1 MRMTASDAVA
11 NQTKVQRFA
20 PLYWRVLYSCSFC
33 SVTSFPM
40 VLLAFAVGM
49 PWNLLLGVGA
59 AASVA
64 LGVRQASQIALIV
77 DNQGVTVKNFFR
89 TYRIAWPEIAA
100 VEVQE
105 VIALGGA
112 RKNCVTFVRRPPRG
126 EVDVYA
132 TLSSKT
138 RRQALRVLEPLAK
151 DWDVRFDVPAKALA

>member
-1 MRMTASDAVA
+1 MTASDRGGHPNAEA
-11 NQTKVQRFA
+11 QRFA
-20 PLYWRVLYSCSFC
+20 PLYFRILYAGSFC
-33 SVTSFPM
+33 SLTSFPM

-59 AASVA
+59 AVSCA

-77 DNQGVTVKNFFR
+77 DDQGVTVKNFVR

-100 VEVQE
+100 VQVQE

-112 RKNCVTFVRRPPRG
+112 RKHCVTFVRRRPQG
-126 EVDVYA
+126 EVDAYA

-138 RRQALRVLEPLAK
+138 RAQALRALEPKAK
-151 DWDVRFDVPAKALA
+151 DWGVSFDVPAKAFA